1 MFSTRQRIEEIL
13 VVLVENVHSDYPFP
27 IVERRNKKK
36 EKKGKREN
44 FSPGIRKPDNFL
56 YKNSKKK
63 EQNSIE
69 GA

>member
-1 MFSTRQRIEEIL
+1 
-13 VVLVENVHSDYPFP
+13 VENVHSDYPFP

-36 EKKGKREN
+36 GKKEKKGKL
-44 FSPGIRKPDNFL
+44 FPGIRKPNNLL